1 MEPRGFGPRR
11 TVGAAGLGTSEQ
23 SIKKGK
29 LGRTREPVASSSMT
43 AGLNELR
50 HLDGPTRAPRK
61 TALRTAFLAFM
72 AAALVIAACSPTPP
86 SPGPSLTPSQPL
98 DDAAIYRQIAAQ
110 VSEIRG
116 LDSPDRVEP
125 TVIDRETVTKNLLE
139 EFDTDNPPEQ
149 IAVTERIYKALGLL
163 KPDDSLR
170 DLYLEL
176 QGSQVIGYYDPT
188 RKELFIVSDGG
199 GDGGGLGPTE
209 RLTYAHEFVHELQDL
224 HFDLNGLGLE
234 GLVGDSDR
242 RLARLSLVE
251 GDATSAQTA
260 WMIANLTPEELGQ
273 VAAEASDPALLEI
286 LTRMPSILLETS
298 LFPYQAG
305 AVFVADLRARGG
317 SAAVDVAFT
326 ELPASTEQIIHPDAY
341 QNDEMPIPVSV
352 SANLPERLG
361 TGWSIVAEDTLGELE
376 IRVWL
381 RAGGEAGDVARVAAE
396 GWGGDRLG
404 VLDGLGGASILV
416 WITAWDTSSDAEE
429 FETAARSAIAG
440 LGLDA
445 VVAASATRVV
455 LGIQTGTGHTALD
468 LQTIVDALA
477 RG

>member
-43 AGLNELR
+43 AGLDELR

-86 SPGPSLTPSQPL
+86 SPVPSLTPSQPL

-188 RKELFIVSDGG
+188 KKELFIVSHD
-199 GDGGGLGPTE
+199 GGLGPTE

-234 GLVGDSDR
+234 QLVGDSDL

-273 VAAEASDPALLEI
+273 VASEASDPALLEI

-305 AVFVADLRARGG
+305 ATFVAGLKSDSGYAPVD
-317 SAAVDVAFT
+317 AAYRR
-326 ELPASTEQIIHPDAY
+326 LPASTEQIIHPEAY

-352 SANLPERLG
+352 PANLPERSG

-381 RAGGEAGDVARVAAE
+381 RAGGEAGEVARVAAE
-396 GWGGDRLG
+396 GWGGDRLA
-404 VLDGLGGASILV
+404 LIDGPDGASTLI
-416 WITAWDTSSDAEE
+416 WITAWDTVPDAGE
-429 FETAARSAIAG
+429 FEAAARSAIAG

-455 LGIQTGTGHTALD
+455 LGIQTGTGRTALD
-468 LQTIVDALA
+468 LQAIVDALA

>member
-1 MEPRGFGPRR
+1 
-11 TVGAAGLGTSEQ
+11 
-23 SIKKGK
+23 
-29 LGRTREPVASSSMT
+29 MT

-188 RKELFIVSDGG
+188 KKELFIVSDGG
-199 GDGGGLGPTE
+199 DDGDGDGDGLGPTE
-209 RLTYAHEFVHELQDL
+209 RVTYAHEFVHELQDL
-224 HFDLNGLGLE
+224 HFDLNGLGLKE
-234 GLVGDSDR
+234 LAEDSDR
-242 RLARLSLVE
+242 ALAILSLVE

-305 AVFVADLRARGG
+305 ATFVAGLKSDGG
-317 SAAVDVAFT
+317 YAPVDAAYRR
-326 ELPASTEQIIHPDAY
+326 LPASTEQIIHPEAY

-352 SANLPERLG
+352 PANLPERLG
-361 TGWSIVAEDTLGELE
+361 TGWSIVTQDTLGELE

-396 GWGGDRLG
+396 GWGGDRLA
-404 VLDGLGGASILV
+404 LIDGPDGASTLV
-416 WITAWDTSSDAEE
+416 WITAWDTVPDAGE
-429 FETAARSAIAG
+429 FEAAARNAIAG

-455 LGIQTGTGHTALD
+455 LGIQTGTGRTALD
-468 LQTIVDALA
+468 LQAIVDALA

>member
-125 TVIDRETVTKNLLE
+125 TVIDRETVTKDLLE

-188 RKELFIVSDGG
+188 KKELFIVSHD
-199 GDGGGLGPTE
+199 GGLGPTE

-234 GLVGDSDR
+234 QLVGDSDR

-305 AVFVADLRARGG
+305 ATFVAGLKSDSGYAPVD
-317 SAAVDVAFT
+317 AAYRR
-326 ELPASTEQIIHPDAY
+326 LPASTEQIIHPDAY
-341 QNDEMPIPVSV
+341 QNAEMPIPVSV
-352 SANLPERLG
+352 PANLPERLG
-361 TGWSIVAEDTLGELE
+361 TGWSIVAQDTLGELE

-396 GWGGDRLG
+396 GWGGDRLA
-404 VLDGLGGASILV
+404 LIDGLGGASILV
-416 WITAWDTSSDAEE
+416 WITAWDTGADSGE
-429 FETAARSAIAG
+429 FEAAARNAIAG

-455 LGIQTGTGHTALD
+455 LAVRSGGSGVGAD
-468 LQTIVDALA
+468 LQAIMDELA

>member
-1 MEPRGFGPRR
+1 
-11 TVGAAGLGTSEQ
+11 
-23 SIKKGK
+23 
-29 LGRTREPVASSSMT
+29 MT

-188 RKELFIVSDGG
+188 RKELFIVSHD
-199 GDGGGLGPTE
+199 GGLGPTE

-234 GLVGDSDR
+234 QLVGDSDR

-305 AVFVADLRARGG
+305 ATFVAGLKSDSGYAPVD
-317 SAAVDVAFT
+317 AAYRR
-326 ELPASTEQIIHPDAY
+326 LPASTEQIIHPDAY
-341 QNDEMPIPVSV
+341 QNAEMPIPVSV
-352 SANLPERLG
+352 PANLPERLG

-396 GWGGDRLG
+396 GWGGDRLA
-404 VLDGLGGASILV
+404 LIDGPDGASTLV
-416 WITAWDTSSDAEE
+416 WITAWDTVPDAEE

-455 LGIQTGTGHTALD
+455 LGIQTGTGRTALD
-468 LQTIVDALA
+468 LQAIVDALA

>member
-188 RKELFIVSDGG
+188 RKELFIVSHD
-199 GDGGGLGPTE
+199 GGLGPTE

-234 GLVGDSDR
+234 RLVGDSDR

-305 AVFVADLRARGG
+305 ATFVADLRARGG

-326 ELPASTEQIIHPDAY
+326 QLPASTEQIIHPEAY

-352 SANLPERLG
+352 PANLPERLG

-396 GWGGDRLG
+396 GWGGDRLAL
-404 VLDGLGGASILV
+404 LDGLGGASILV
-416 WITAWDTSSDAEE
+416 WITAWDTGADRGE
-429 FETAARSAIAG
+429 FEAAARNAIAG

-455 LGIQTGTGHTALD
+455 LAVRSGGSGVGAD
-468 LQTIVDALA
+468 LQAIMDELA

>member
-1 MEPRGFGPRR
+1 
-11 TVGAAGLGTSEQ
+11 
-23 SIKKGK
+23 
-29 LGRTREPVASSSMT
+29 MT
-43 AGLNELR
+43 AGLNEMLHPGTPLR
-50 HLDGPTRAPRK
+50 ALRK
-61 TALRTAFLAFM
+61 TALRTALLALM

-86 SPGPSLTPSQPL
+86 SPGPSLAPSQPL

-125 TVIDRETVTKNLLE
+125 TVIDRETAMKNLLE
-139 EFDTDNPPEQ
+139 EFDKDNPPEQ
-149 IAVTERIYKALGLL
+149 IALSERIYKVLGLL

-188 RKELFIVSDGG
+188 KKELFIVSHD
-199 GDGGGLGPTE
+199 GGLGPTE
-209 RLTYAHEFVHELQDL
+209 RLTYAHEFAHELQDL
-224 HFDLNGLGLE
+224 HFDLNGLGLKE
-234 GLVGDSDR
+234 LAEDSDR
-242 RLARLSLVE
+242 ALAILSLVE

-260 WMIANLTPEELGQ
+260 WMIANLTAEELGQ

-286 LTRMPSILLETS
+286 LTRLPPILLETS

-305 AVFVADLRARGG
+305 ATFVAGLKSDSGYAPVD
-317 SAAVDVAFT
+317 AAYRR
-326 ELPASTEQIIHPDAY
+326 LPASTEQIIHPDAY
-341 QNDEMPIPVSV
+341 LSGEMPIPVSV
-352 SANLPERLG
+352 PANLPERLE
-361 TGWSIVAEDTLGELE
+361 TGWSIVAGDTLGELE

-396 GWGGDRLG
+396 GWGGDRLA

-416 WITAWDTSSDAEE
+416 WITAWDTGADGGE
-429 FETAARSAIAG
+429 FEAAARKAIAA

-445 VVAASATRVV
+445 VVAASTMRVV
-455 LGIQTGTGHTALD
+455 LAVQSGGSGDGVD
-468 LQTIVDALA
+468 LQAIVDELA

>member
-61 TALRTAFLAFM
+61 TALRTAFLAFG

-188 RKELFIVSDGG
+188 KKELFIVSHD
-199 GDGGGLGPTE
+199 GGLGPTE

-234 GLVGDSDR
+234 QLVGDSDR

-286 LTRMPSILLETS
+286 LTRLPPVLLETS

-305 AVFVADLRARGG
+305 ATFVAGLKSDSGYAPVD
-317 SAAVDVAFT
+317 AAYRR
-326 ELPASTEQIIHPDAY
+326 LPASTEQIIHPDAY
-341 QNDEMPIPVSV
+341 QNAEMPIPVSV
-352 SANLPERLG
+352 PANLPERLG

-396 GWGGDRLG
+396 GWGGDRLAL
-404 VLDGLGGASILV
+404 LDGLGGASILV
-416 WITAWDTSSDAEE
+416 WITAWDTGADRGE
-429 FETAARSAIAG
+429 FEAAARNAIAG

-455 LGIQTGTGHTALD
+455 LAVRSGGSGVGAD
-468 LQTIVDALA
+468 LQAIMDELA

>member
-61 TALRTAFLAFM
+61 TALRTAFLAFG

-125 TVIDRETVTKNLLE
+125 TVIDRETVMKNLLE

-149 IAVTERIYKALGLL
+149 IAATERIYKALGLL

-170 DLYLEL
+170 DLYLEM

-188 RKELFIVSDGG
+188 KKELFIVSHD
-199 GDGGGLGPTE
+199 GGLGPTE
-209 RLTYAHEFVHELQDL
+209 RVTYAHEFVHELQDL
-224 HFDLNGLGLE
+224 HFDLNGLGLDE
-234 GLVGDSDR
+234 LAEDSDR
-242 RLARLSLVE
+242 ALAILSLVE
-251 GDATSAQTA
+251 GDAVSAQTA
-260 WMIANLTPEELGQ
+260 WMIANLTAEELGQ
-273 VAAEASDPALLEI
+273 LAAEASDPALIQI

-305 AVFVADLRARGG
+305 ATFVADLRARGG

-326 ELPASTEQIIHPDAY
+326 QLPASTEQIIHPDAY
-341 QNDEMPIPVSV
+341 QDDEPIPVSIPA
-352 SANLPERLG
+352 SLPGRLG

-396 GWGGDRLG
+396 GWGGDRLAL
-404 VLDGLGGASILV
+404 LDGLGGASILV
-416 WITAWDTSSDAEE
+416 WITAWDTGADAGE
-429 FETAARSAIAG
+429 FEAAARNAIAG

-455 LGIQTGTGHTALD
+455 LAVRSGGRGVSAD
-468 LQTIVDALA
+468 LQAIMDELA